1 MVFQPLSSSGALAAW
16 RLSLSDRSTSVTIA
30 LSEPYEDRGKV
41 DHGKEVGGE
50 LLEAHGNAAVA
61 LDALKEVFDQ
71 TPLLVEVVVEFSRL
85 FSAGS
90 GRNDGCTSL
99 RVSLVDDRVGV
110 VALVGNDVGVVNA
123 REQLL
128 GLSYVVD
135 LSLGEVE
142 MNRIAEGVDTSV
154 NLRGRSSSGTP
165 DGLRPRFFSAP
176 AAS

>member
-1 MVFQPLSSSGALAAW
+1 
-16 RLSLSDRSTSVTIA
+16 VTIA
-30 LSEPYEDRGKV
+30 LSEPYEDCGEV

-50 LLEAHGNAAVA
+50 LFEPHGDAAVA
-61 LDALKEVFDQ
+61 LDALKEVFDE
-71 TPLLVEVVVEFSRL
+71 TALLVEMAVEFSRL

-90 GRNDGCTSL
+90 GRDDGCAAL
-99 RVSLVDDRVGV
+99 RASLVDDRVGV

-128 GLSYVVD
+128 GLSYIVD

-154 NLRGRSSSGTP
+154 NLRGRSSAGTP